1 MERIRKKKTWCAAA
15 HSTAGHKV
23 WFFFFPIT
31 ISCFL
36 PLVSPPWLPASRAC
50 RPAQRPFDESRL
62 VVRPPSFRPIKRTT
76 LSLLDTAAHAASS
89 KGKSEEDSLVF
100 WSQNMYTRVY
110 IRDKSKEKL
119 LTRVYNI

>member
-76 LSLLDTAAHAASS
+76 LSLLDTTAQAA
-89 KGKSEEDSLVF
+89 KGKARRTLSS
-100 WSQNMYTRVY
+100 SGHKICTRVCTLETS
-110 IRDKSKEKL
+110 RKKKL